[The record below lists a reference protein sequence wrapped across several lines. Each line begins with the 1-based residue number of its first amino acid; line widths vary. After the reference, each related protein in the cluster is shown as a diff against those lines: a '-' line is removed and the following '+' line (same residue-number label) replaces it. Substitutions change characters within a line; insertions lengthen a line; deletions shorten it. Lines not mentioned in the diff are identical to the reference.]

1 MRFQARYNWNKF
13 QAKANELYPQLL
25 VKAWLASLDV
35 IAPQENLYSMRVLL
49 NVLKLC
55 RAECGLLGLEFN

>member
-1 MRFQARYNWNKF
+1 MRFQAHYNWNKF

-35 IAPQENLYSMRVLL
+35 IAPQENSTVSR
-49 NVLKLC
+49 
-55 RAECGLLGLEFN
+55 RA